1 MENVV
6 NSDAMQLLATLL
18 VAIAAGSLWRWPEKY
33 HPLTLFRLLADGMA
47 KKVRPKEP
55 EPISQHKLSG
65 ALGAIVLIV
74 PFIVL
79 LALLVNMAEY
89 PLFFEA
95 IILISALDF
104 AGVRWRYNQVVTAL
118 QKGKKVLAREA
129 VSNMVAR
136 DCNRLSDI
144 GVAKAAMESYLL
156 RFYYQFCGVVVWF
169 LIGGPVVALLFRLLL
184 VFTWQWHW
192 RRPGYYWFAIPV
204 RRTCRLTA
212 LLPAFLG
219 AILFSL
225 VTHPINS
232 IKAWKRCELKDTT
245 SWLLALSGGG
255 LGVKLGGPAMYA
267 DNMIRY
273 ARVGGDREVRFSDLI
288 YCRRAIT
295 RAILLLCGLSLLC
308 LTLIHVFRSMPN
320 LTI

>member
-1 MENVV
+1 MENIV
-6 NSDAMQLLATLL
+6 NSDPMQLFATLL
-18 VAIAAGSLWRWPEKY
+18 VAIAAGCLWRWPEKY

-47 KKVRPKEP
+47 KKVRPKPSEP
-55 EPISQHKLSG
+55 ASQHKLSG

-74 PFIVL
+74 PFCVL
-79 LALLVNMAEY
+79 LALLVYMAEY
-89 PLFFEA
+89 PQFFEA

-104 AGVRWRYNQVVTAL
+104 ASVRWRYNQVVTAL
-118 QKGKKVLAREA
+118 QRGKKVLAREA

-136 DCNRLSDI
+136 DCDRLSDI
-144 GVAKAAMESYLL
+144 GIAKAAMESYLL
-156 RFYYQFCGVVVWF
+156 RFYYQFCGVVVWY
-169 LIGGPVVALLFRLLL
+169 LIGGAVVALLFRLLL

-204 RRTCRLTA
+204 RRICRLMA
-212 LLPAFLG
+212 LLPAFMG

-232 IKAWKRCELKDTT
+232 VKAWKRCKLKDTT

-255 LGVKLGGPAMYA
+255 LDVKLGGPAMYA

-273 ARVGGDREVRFSDLI
+273 DRVGGDREVRFSDLT
-288 YCRRAIT
+288 YCRRAVT
-295 RAILLLCGLSLLC
+295 RATLLLCGLCMLC
-308 LTLIHVFRSMPN
+308 LTSVHVLQN
-320 LTI
+320 LPG